1 MFNCMTESSLLVEVG
16 DTSVGERPG
25 AAVATTATRVT
36 EVVAL
41 SHRGAR
47 GGECRVVHRHDP
59 LSNAGGKHK
68 SLSNT
73 ARNRRRSNVF
83 ECGLGI
89 EVGRCWR
96 FRRAGRPSAYQRR
109 LVRGGDLRS
118 VRWVMV
124 GPAAALM
131 AEAMAP
137 YLTWMV
143 AHAGSAVSACETA
156 LAAMVLPPVIAADRG
171 YLASLVTTNFLGRST
186 AENAVTEVHYRRMW
200 AHNVEA
206 ICCYASSSAAT
217 CRLTPFSAPAVE
229 FTSGVTPASGG
240 ALARTDT
247 PPMMAADTR
256 LLCAVPAALN
266 QLESPAVSSFDW
278 GLSTSS
284 FSRNQVVSGFRSACS
299 GVIFFCLAGNVGGG
313 WWCGRRALSGEGL
326 SRVSAGEVWQHPC
339 GLDEPTLC
347 SRRRQEGAAKHWR
360 FGHRGKVLGAAVL
373 AEHRQNRARRNPF
386 GRNHIYPLF
395 RNDGRNRLQLNRK
408 RKPLAAIWTTMT
420 GSRHQPVTTTGG
432 IDGSSGARWSQYQRA
447 CRRLRRW
454 PGLADAA
461 SAGIYPPVLQPDSGR
476 TRIGQLAR
484 AHDDRFAPPAI
495 TRRVVM
501 RGAPIERAS

>member
-1 MFNCMTESSLLVEVG
+1 MFNCMTESSMLVEVG
-16 DTSVGERPG
+16 DTSVGERPS
-25 AAVATTATRVT
+25 AAMATTATRVT
-36 EVVAL
+36 AVVAL

-47 GGECRVVHRHDP
+47 GECHVVQPHDP
-59 LSNAGGKHK
+59 LSNAGCKHK

-73 ARNRRRSNVF
+73 ARNRRRSTVF
-83 ECGLGI
+83 ESGLGI

-96 FRRAGRPSAYQRR
+96 LRRAGRPAAYQRR
-109 LVRGGDLRS
+109 LVRRGDLRS
-118 VRWVMV
+118 YRWVMV
-124 GPAAALM
+124 GPAAALI
-131 AEAMAP
+131 ADAMAP
-137 YLTWMV
+137 YLTWVV

-156 LAAMVLPPVIAADRG
+156 LATMVLPPVIAADRG
-171 YLASLVTTNFLGRST
+171 YLASLVTTNYLGQST
-186 AENAVTEVHYRRMW
+186 PENAVTEVHYRHMW
-200 AHNVEA
+200 THNVEA

-240 ALARTDT
+240 ASARTDT
-247 PPMMAADTR
+247 PPRMAADTR
-256 LLCAVPAALN
+256 LLCAVLAAPN
-266 QLESPAVSSFDW
+266 QLESRAVSSFDW

-284 FSRNQVVSGFRSACS
+284 SLRNQVVAGSPSACS
-299 GVIFFCLAGNVGGG
+299 DGTFAGLAGNIGGG

-326 SRVSAGEVWQHPC
+326 SRASAGMVWQHPC

-360 FGHRGKVLGAAVL
+360 FGHRGKVIGAAVL
-373 AEHRQNRARRNPF
+373 AEHRHNRARQNPL
-386 GRNHIYPLF
+386 GRNHFHSPF
-395 RNDGRNRLQLNRK
+395 RHDGRNRLQVSGK

-420 GSRHQPVTTTGG
+420 GSRHQLVTTAGG
-432 IDGSSGARWSQYQRA
+432 INGSSGVRWSQYQRA
-447 CRRLRRW
+447 CRRLRWW

-484 AHDDRFAPPAI
+484 AHDDRFTPPAI
-495 TRRVVM
+495 TRCVMM